1 MDDNVKLSKQEDLKE
16 LRRRME
22 ARKVVAQGNQK
33 FCQHCGTAIDVDCIV
48 CPVCGKQVGQ
58 IKSETPQV
66 VINNSNQSSNVN
78 TNTNIAANVGSGRH
92 LGRRR
97 NKWVAFFLCL
107 FLGFVGAH
115 KFYDGKTGMGILY
128 ICTGGLFLVGVIIDL
143 IQILGRPNPYY
154 VPYRY

>member
-1 MDDNVKLSKQEDLKE
+1 MDDNVKLSKQEDLNE